1 MRIAKKKK
9 WKKKITTTRRA
20 IHLNIAYLLTDKKR
34 SKTLLRKT
42 VQWGWCSSWNTSQR
56 FHLGGPCSY
65 AQIFCTIL
73 CPVFCCLALP
83 IAHKKMFRSVTRQQ
97 LILPLFF
104 FFCTLMGGGAISR
117 SVFFVS
123 KDKKHWKTIFRM
135 LSLAKQAVVLVQQGV
150 IHCWKHSIF
159 MDIVYK
165 MSSSRNT
172 LVPNVVQELLLV
184 ATSRRLQHFAV
195 GCKVV
200 GSITNSISMKAE
212 CKTARVPYQALY
224 ACLRT
229 PDGQT

>member
-1 MRIAKKKK
+1 MQLRTNILHYPLPGVLLSGIA
-9 WKKKITTTRRA
+9 
-20 IHLNIAYLLTDKKR
+20 D
-34 SKTLLRKT
+34 
-42 VQWGWCSSWNTSQR
+42 CSQKNV
-56 FHLGGPCSY
+56 P
-65 AQIFCTIL
+65 
-73 CPVFCCLALP
+73 
-83 IAHKKMFRSVTRQQ
+83 FRYSSAVN
-97 LILPLFF
+97 PSSFFF

-123 KDKKHWKTIFRM
+123 KDKEHWKTIFRM
-135 LSLAKQAVVLVQQGV
+135 LSLAKQAVVLVQRGV